1 MDYPSSEPVIHV
13 CVLAAG
19 TSSRFGATK
28 LVQTLRGK
36 PLLQHA
42 LIAANGTCPN
52 RVNLVVGHDQ
62 QAVLDASGDLADQ
75 IIVNSDYRS
84 GLGSSIA
91 AGVRGCRARADAI
104 LILLAD
110 QPLITAEH
118 LQTLIEQW
126 SGSDNEIV
134 ASCFDATYSPPILFP
149 SGAFDALSRLTG
161 DRGAK
166 SILTD
171 GDFVV
176 RSVELPTAGVDVDT
190 PDSLRELEQD

>member
-42 LIAANGTCPN
+42 LIAAKGTCPN

-62 QAVLDASGDLADQ
+62 QAVLAASGDLADQ

-84 GLGSSIA
+84 GLGTSIA
-91 AGVRGCRARADAI
+91 AGVRICRARADAI
-104 LILLAD
+104 IVLLAD

-118 LQTLIEQW
+118 LKMLIEQW
-126 SGSDNEIV
+126 SGAENEIV
-134 ASCFDATYSPPILFP
+134 ASSFDATSGPPILFP

-161 DRGAK
+161 DQGAK
-166 SILTD
+166 SILTN

-176 RSVELPTAGVDVDT
+176 RSVEISAAGVDVDT
-190 PDSLRELEQD
+190 PHALRELEQD

>member
-19 TSSRFGATK
+19 TSTRFGATK

-42 LIAANGTCPN
+42 LIAANGVCPN

-62 QAVLDASGDLADQ
+62 QAVLDACGDLADQ

-84 GLGSSIA
+84 GLGTSIA
-91 AGVRGCRARADAI
+91 AGVRSCRASADAI
-104 LILLAD
+104 LIMLAD

-118 LQTLIEQW
+118 LETLIEQW
-126 SGSDNEIV
+126 SGAENEIV
-134 ASCFDATYSPPILFP
+134 ASRFDATYGPPILFP

-161 DRGAK
+161 DGGAK
-166 SILTD
+166 SLLTN
-171 GDFVV
+171 GEFVV
-176 RSVELPTAGVDVDT
+176 RSVGISAAGVDVDT
-190 PDSLRELEQD
+190 PASLHELDQD

>member
-1 MDYPSSEPVIHV
+1 MDYSSTEPVIHV

-42 LIAANGTCPN
+42 LIAANGSCPN
-52 RVNLVVGHDQ
+52 RVNLVIGHDQ
-62 QAVLDASGDLADQ
+62 EAVLAASGDLADQ

-84 GLGSSIA
+84 GLGTSIA
-91 AGVRGCRARADAI
+91 AGVRSCRARADAI

-110 QPLITAEH
+110 QPLITERH
-118 LQTLIEQW
+118 LKTLIEQW
-126 SGSDNEIV
+126 SGAENEIV
-134 ASCFDATYSPPILFP
+134 VSCFDATSGPPILFP

-161 DRGAK
+161 DQGAK
-166 SILTD
+166 SVLTN

-176 RSVELPTAGVDVDT
+176 RSVKIPAAGVDVDT

>member
-1 MDYPSSEPVIHV
+1 MDYSSSEPVIHV

-42 LIAANGTCPN
+42 LIAANGSCPN
-52 RVNLVVGHDQ
+52 RVNLVIGHDQ
-62 QAVLDASGDLADQ
+62 EAVLAASGDLADQ

-84 GLGSSIA
+84 GLGTSIA
-91 AGVRGCRARADAI
+91 AGVRSCRARADAI

-110 QPLITAEH
+110 QPLITERH
-118 LQTLIEQW
+118 LKTLIEQW
-126 SGSDNEIV
+126 SGAENEIV
-134 ASCFDATYSPPILFP
+134 VSCFDATYGPPILFP

-161 DRGAK
+161 DQGAK
-166 SILTD
+166 SVLTN

-176 RSVELPTAGVDVDT
+176 RSVKIPAAGVDVDT

>member
-1 MDYPSSEPVIHV
+1 MDYSSSEPVIHV
-13 CVLAAG
+13 CILAAG

-42 LIAANGTCPN
+42 LIAANGSCPN
-52 RVNLVVGHDQ
+52 RVNLVIGHDPE
-62 QAVLDASGDLADQ
+62 AVLAASGDLADQ

-84 GLGSSIA
+84 GLGTSIA
-91 AGVRGCRARADAI
+91 AGVRSCRARADAI

-110 QPLITAEH
+110 QPLITERH
-118 LQTLIEQW
+118 LKTLIEQW
-126 SGSDNEIV
+126 SGAENEIV
-134 ASCFDATYSPPILFP
+134 VSCFDATSGPPILFP

-161 DRGAK
+161 DQGAK
-166 SILTD
+166 SVLTN

-176 RSVELPTAGVDVDT
+176 RSVKNPAAGVDVDT

>member
-62 QAVLDASGDLADQ
+62 EAVLAASGDLADR

-84 GLGSSIA
+84 GLGTSIA
-91 AGVRGCRARADAI
+91 AGVRSCRARADAI

-110 QPLITAEH
+110 QPLITELH
-118 LQTLIEQW
+118 LKTLIEQW
-126 SGSDNEIV
+126 SGAENEIV
-134 ASCFDATYSPPILFP
+134 ASCFDATNGPPILFP
-149 SGAFDALSRLTG
+149 SGTFDALSRLSG
-161 DRGAK
+161 DQGAK
-166 SILTD
+166 SILTN

-176 RSVELPTAGVDVDT
+176 RSVQISAAGVDVDT
-190 PDSLRELEQD
+190 PDNLRELEKD

>member
-1 MDYPSSEPVIHV
+1 MDYSSSEPVIHV

-42 LIAANGTCPN
+42 LIAANGTCPD
-52 RVNLVVGHDQ
+52 RVNLVIGHDQ
-62 QAVLDASGDLADQ
+62 EAVLAASGDLADQ

-84 GLGSSIA
+84 GLGTSIA
-91 AGVRGCRARADAI
+91 AGVRSCRARADAI

-110 QPLITAEH
+110 QPLITERH
-118 LQTLIEQW
+118 LKTLIEQW
-126 SGSDNEIV
+126 SGAENEIV
-134 ASCFDATYSPPILFP
+134 VSCFDETSGPPILFP

-161 DRGAK
+161 DQGAK
-166 SILTD
+166 SVLTN

-176 RSVELPTAGVDVDT
+176 RSVNIPAAGVDVDT